1 MCRLTLYAAIA
12 AIFVSTII
20 IDQGL
25 AASTTSNKDAGE
37 ESDALNAAQAWF
49 QDQRVAPNLS
59 INPNAFAS
67 VHAQVL
73 ALPTIGSAWTERTSP
88 VNGRSEERR
97 VGKECRSRWSPY
109 H

>member
-1 MCRLTLYAAIA
+1 MRRLTLCAAIA

-37 ESDALNAAQAWF
+37 ESEALGAAQAWF
-49 QDQRVAPNLS
+49 QDQRMAPNLS

-67 VHAQVL
+67 VQAQVL

-88 VNGRSEERR
+88 VNGVDFSD
-97 VGKECRSRWSPY
+97 SP
-109 H
+109 